1 MQIRVFEAAAAVGI
15 LKRNLLA
22 LEDAMKG
29 LEKLQL
35 ASLTPDRVRRL
46 FYLGSEDT
54 PSYLPTGRE

>member
-1 MQIRVFEAAAAVGI
+1 
-15 LKRNLLA
+15 
-22 LEDAMKG
+22 MKG